1 MAGRATSKTKETA
14 DKAPATKPEE
24 QQSQAAAPADQAA
37 PAAPASAGESP
48 ASQQTEQQGEQP
60 APVPPAAEV
69 AAPAGSEVAPNPN
82 PTASI
87 PAPVSVDPASGES
100 KTGVVL
106 VGGQDLGA
114 RIAAALSAA
123 PELQVVI
130 EAAGEVAAE
139 VFVERLRQIVE
150 EGHSAEQDD
159 AYTDYQLPRA
169 AVCYAIRGAGLP
181 PHKATLYWPWSPATF
196 KPAGDDRDLIK
207 AAALILAELQRRQR
221 ARAEA

>member
-1 MAGRATSKTKETA
+1 MAGKATSKTKEPA
-14 DKAPATKPEE
+14 DKVPATKPEE
-24 QQSQAAAPADQAA
+24 QQSQAAAPADQAT
-37 PAAPASAGESP
+37 PAAPASTGESP

-60 APVPPAAEV
+60 APVPSTAEVPATPAPEPVAPAAG
-69 AAPAGSEVAPNPN
+69 AAAF
-82 PTASI
+82 
-87 PAPVSVDPASGES
+87 DPASGES

-114 RIAAALSAA
+114 RITAALNAA

-150 EGHSAEQDD
+150 EGHSVEQDD

-181 PHKATLYWPWSPATF
+181 PHKATLYWPWNPATF

>member
-1 MAGRATSKTKETA
+1 MAGRTSKTKETA
-14 DKAPATKPEE
+14 TKPATKPEE
-24 QQSQAAAPADQAA
+24 QQPGQAAAPADQAA
-37 PAAPASAGESP
+37 PAAPAPTGESP
-48 ASQQTEQQGEQP
+48 AGQQTEQQGEQP
-60 APVPPAAEV
+60 APTPPVAEV
-69 AAPAGSEVAPNPN
+69 PAAPASAPES
-82 PTASI
+82 TA
-87 PAPVSVDPASGES
+87 PAAAVTAVDPASGES

-106 VGGQDLGA
+106 VGSEALRA

-130 EAAGEVAAE
+130 DEAAEVAAE
-139 VFVERLRQIVE
+139 VFVERLRQIIE
-150 EGHSAEQDD
+150 EGHGVEQDD

-181 PHKATLYWPWSPATF
+181 PHKSTLYWPWNPAAF
-196 KPAGDDRDLIK
+196 KPTGDDRDLIK

>member
-1 MAGRATSKTKETA
+1 MAGKATSKTKETA

-37 PAAPASAGESP
+37 PAAPASTGESP

-69 AAPAGSEVAPNPN
+69 PAAATPEPAAPA
-82 PTASI
+82 
-87 PAPVSVDPASGES
+87 PAAAAFDPASGES

-114 RIAAALSAA
+114 RITAALNAA

-139 VFVERLRQIVE
+139 VFVERLRQIIE
-150 EGHSAEQDD
+150 EGHSVEQDD

-181 PHKATLYWPWSPATF
+181 PHKATLYWPWNPATF

>member
-1 MAGRATSKTKETA
+1 MAGKATSKTKETA

-24 QQSQAAAPADQAA
+24 QQSQAAAPADQATPAA
-37 PAAPASAGESP
+37 PAAPASTGESP

-60 APVPPAAEV
+60 APVPSTAEV
-69 AAPAGSEVAPNPN
+69 PATPAPEPAAPAA
-82 PTASI
+82 A
-87 PAPVSVDPASGES
+87 AAAFDPASGES

-106 VGGQDLGA
+106 VGTEALRA
-114 RIAAALSAA
+114 RIAAALSAT

-139 VFVERLRQIVE
+139 VFVERLRQIIE
-150 EGHSAEQDD
+150 EGHSVEQDD

-181 PHKATLYWPWSPATF
+181 PHKSTLYWPWNPATF

>member
-1 MAGRATSKTKETA
+1 MAGKATSKTKETA

-24 QQSQAAAPADQAA
+24 QQSQAAAPADQAT
-37 PAAPASAGESP
+37 PAAPASTGESP

-60 APVPPAAEV
+60 SPVPPAAEV
-69 AAPAGSEVAPNPN
+69 PATPAPESAAPA
-82 PTASI
+82 
-87 PAPVSVDPASGES
+87 PAAAAFDPASAES

-106 VGGQDLGA
+106 VGTEALRA
-114 RIAAALSAA
+114 RIAAALNAA
-123 PELQVVI
+123 PELQVEI
-130 EAAGEVAAE
+130 DAAAEVAAE
-139 VFVERLRQIVE
+139 VFVERLRQIIE
-150 EGHSAEQDD
+150 EGHSVEQDD

-181 PHKATLYWPWSPATF
+181 PHKSTLYWPWNPATF

>member
-1 MAGRATSKTKETA
+1 MAGKATSKTKETA

-37 PAAPASAGESP
+37 PAAPASTGESP

-60 APVPPAAEV
+60 APEP
-69 AAPAGSEVAPNPN
+69 AAPAPGAVAF
-82 PTASI
+82 
-87 PAPVSVDPASGES
+87 DPASGES

-150 EGHSAEQDD
+150 EGHSVEHDD

-181 PHKATLYWPWSPATF
+181 PHKAPLYWPWNPATF